1 MSVITQIPLRST
13 RRVRTMASLMSAGE
27 SVGQTPG
34 EAAGQSLKLRS
45 VREMFRLV
53 GEIRELGAD
62 PSKWRPHMVRRLGKL
77 MNAEIVV
84 SSEIHFR
91 RATNADARE
100 AGVYHVHDIGWG
112 CDQDGNTWQINT
124 ERDEKPEAYWLEV
137 LGKKSEPKEEQAK
150 GEDERVVVAVKPARA
165 VYGGTSFVLSQY
177 PLPHLGAV
185 DQLGLHR
192 AWGNQPFSRAEHKLI
207 RLFHTELGRLWRK
220 DALRKAQDPTSDLP
234 PRLAQTLAE
243 LQSGASEKQVSIAL
257 GISRHT
263 VHNYVKAL
271 HRRLGVSSRG
281 ELLAKARTT
290 SADFTPKLSV
300 PRE

>member
-1 MSVITQIPLRST
+1 MTDRGEHLRLGA
-13 RRVRTMASLMSAGE
+13 VRD
-27 SVGQTPG
+27 V
-34 EAAGQSLKLRS
+34 
-45 VREMFRLV
+45 FRLV
-53 GEIRELGAD
+53 GEIREQGAD
-62 PSKWRPHMVRRLGKL
+62 PSKWRPHMVRRISKM

-91 RATNADARE
+91 AAGE
-100 AGVYHVHDIGWG
+100 GGVYHVHDIGWG

-124 ERDEKPEAYWLEV
+124 EREEKPEAYWLTV
-137 LGKKSEPKEEQAK
+137 LGKNTPVPQRKPTDESESSDKP
-150 GEDERVVVAVKPARA
+150 VIAVTPVRA

-192 AWGNQPFSRAEHKLI
+192 AWGNQPFTRPEHRLI
-207 RLFHTELGRLWRK
+207 RLFHLELGRLWKK
-220 DALRKAQDPTSDLP
+220 DALQKAQDPASALP

-243 LQSGASEKQVSIAL
+243 LQAGSSEKQVSIAL

-281 ELLAKARTT
+281 ELLAKSRA
-290 SADFTPKLSV
+290 SASGDFTPKLSV

>member
-1 MSVITQIPLRST
+1 MSEGDSRQRLTLR
-13 RRVRTMASLMSAGE
+13 A
-27 SVGQTPG
+27 
-34 EAAGQSLKLRS
+34 
-45 VREMFRLV
+45 VREVFRLV

-62 PSKWRPHMVRRLGKL
+62 PSKWRPHMVRRLGK
-77 MNAEIVV
+77 MMTAEIVV

-91 RATNADARE
+91 AATGEARQ

-112 CDQDGNTWQINT
+112 CDQEGNTWQINT

-137 LGKKSEPKEEQAK
+137 LGKSNTATP
-150 GEDERVVVAVKPARA
+150 VVAVKPQRA

-192 AWGNQPFSRAEHKLI
+192 AWGNQPFSQAEHRLI
-207 RLFHTELGRLWRK
+207 RMFHMELGRLWKK
-220 DALRKAQDPTSDLP
+220 DALQQAQDPTSDLP

-281 ELLAKARTT
+281 ELLAKSRPSNTG
-290 SADFTPKLSV
+290 DFTPKLSV
-300 PRE
+300 PRES

>member
-1 MSVITQIPLRST
+1 MSLGLAQIPLRSA
-13 RRVRTMASLMSAGE
+13 RSLPTMARLMSDL
-27 SVGQTPG
+27 
-34 EAAGQSLKLRS
+34 AGQARQPLKLRS

-62 PSKWRPHMVRRLGKL
+62 PNKWRPHMVRQLSKL

-91 RATNADARE
+91 AATGEARE
-100 AGVYHVHDIGWG
+100 AGVYRVNDIGWG
-112 CDQDGNTWQINT
+112 CDQDGSTWQINT
-124 ERDEKPEAYWLEV
+124 ERAEKPEAYWLEV
-137 LGKKSEPKEEQAK
+137 LGKTNVAEP
-150 GEDERVVVAVKPARA
+150 VVAVKPQRA

-192 AWGNQPFSRAEHKLI
+192 AWGNQPFSPAEHRLI
-207 RLFHTELGRLWRK
+207 RMFHVELGRLWKK
-220 DALRKAQDPTSDLP
+220 DALQKAQDPTSDLP

-281 ELLAKARTT
+281 ELLAKSRAS
-290 SADFTPKLSV
+290 SAGDFTPKLSV

>member
-1 MSVITQIPLRST
+1 
-13 RRVRTMASLMSAGE
+13 MADLMSEGE
-27 SVGQTPG
+27 SKVESKQTRQPP
-34 EAAGQSLKLRS
+34 LKLRA

-62 PSKWRPHMVRRLGKL
+62 PAKWRPHMVRRLGKL

-91 RATNADARE
+91 APTGAASESGMYR
-100 AGVYHVHDIGWG
+100 VHDIGWG

-124 ERDEKPEAYWLEV
+124 QRDEKPEAYWLEV
-137 LGKKSEPKEEQAK
+137 LGKTDKTSA
-150 GEDERVVVAVKPARA
+150 DESARESVVAVKPQRTRT

-185 DQLGLHR
+185 DQLGMHR
-192 AWGNQPFSRAEHKLI
+192 AWGNQPFSQAEHRLI
-207 RLFHTELGRLWRK
+207 RMFHIELGRLWK
-220 DALRKAQDPTSDLP
+220 QDALKRAQDPTSDLP

-243 LQSGASEKQVSIAL
+243 LQAGASEKQVSIAL

-281 ELLAKARTT
+281 ELLAKSRA
-290 SADFTPKLSV
+290 SSQSDFTPKLSV

>member
-1 MSVITQIPLRST
+1 MRD
-13 RRVRTMASLMSAGE
+13 RGE
-27 SVGQTPG
+27 HGL
-34 EAAGQSLKLRS
+34 LKLGE
-45 VREMFRLV
+45 VRDVFRLV

-62 PSKWRPHMVRRLGKL
+62 PSKWRPHMVRRLSKL

-91 RATNADARE
+91 AASE
-100 AGVYHVHDIGWG
+100 SGVYHVHDIGWG

-124 ERDEKPEAYWLEV
+124 QREEKPEAYWLTV
-137 LGKKSEPKEEQAK
+137 LGKNAPATESKPAAESESSEKP
-150 GEDERVVVAVKPARA
+150 VVAVKPVRA

-192 AWGNQPFSRAEHKLI
+192 AWGNQPFTRPEHRLI
-207 RLFHTELGRLWRK
+207 RLFHLELGRLWKK
-220 DALRKAQDPTSDLP
+220 DALQKAQDPTSALP

-243 LQSGASEKQVSIAL
+243 LQAGSSEKQVSIAL

-281 ELLAKARTT
+281 ELLAKSRA
-290 SADFTPKLSV
+290 SASGDFTPKLSV

>member
-1 MSVITQIPLRST
+1 
-13 RRVRTMASLMSAGE
+13 
-27 SVGQTPG
+27 
-34 EAAGQSLKLRS
+34 
-45 VREMFRLV
+45 
-53 GEIRELGAD
+53 
-62 PSKWRPHMVRRLGKL
+62 MVRSLGKL
-77 MNAEIVV
+77 MNAAIVV

-91 RATNADARE
+91 RPRSSEARE
-100 AGVYHVHDIGWG
+100 AGVYHVHDFGWG

-137 LGKKSEPKEEQAK
+137 LGKKGGSKADAEEGNADDAKEE
-150 GEDERVVVAVKPARA
+150 DEPLVAITPARA
-165 VYGGTSFVLSQY
+165 VYGGTSFVLSQF

-207 RLFHTELGRLWRK
+207 RLFHTELGRLWKK
-220 DALRKAQDPTSDLP
+220 DALRQAQDPTSDLP

-243 LQSGASEKQVSIAL
+243 LQAGASEKQVSIAL

-281 ELLAKARTT
+281 ELLAKSRAS
-290 SADFTPKLSV
+290 SAGDFTPKLSV

>member
-1 MSVITQIPLRST
+1 MAGLMSQPN
-13 RRVRTMASLMSAGE
+13 ASLAS
-27 SVGQTPG
+27 P
-34 EAAGQSLKLRS
+34 LKLRS
-45 VREMFRLV
+45 VRDMFRLV

-62 PSKWRPHMVRRLGKL
+62 PSKWRPHMVRRLSE
-77 MNAEIVV
+77 MFNAEIVV

-91 RATNADARE
+91 RPRDPQAR
-100 AGVYHVHDIGWG
+100 AGGTYHVHDIGWG
-112 CDQDGNTWQINT
+112 CDRDGNTWQINT
-124 ERDEKPEAYWLEV
+124 ERDEKPEAYWLTV
-137 LGKKSEPKEEQAK
+137 LGKTDDAKDDEKSA
-150 GEDERVVVAVKPARA
+150 DESLVAIEPARA
-165 VYGGTSFVLSQY
+165 VYGGTSFVLSQF

-192 AWGNQPFSRAEHKLI
+192 AWGNQPFTRAEHKLI
-207 RLFHTELGRLWRK
+207 RLFHTELGRLWKK

-243 LQSGASEKQVSIAL
+243 LQAGASEKQVSIAL

-281 ELLAKARTT
+281 ELLAKART
-290 SADFTPKLSV
+290 SGSDFTPKLSV

>member
-1 MSVITQIPLRST
+1 
-13 RRVRTMASLMSAGE
+13 
-27 SVGQTPG
+27 
-34 EAAGQSLKLRS
+34 
-45 VREMFRLV
+45 MFRLV
-53 GEIRELGAD
+53 GEVRELGAD
-62 PSKWRPHMVRRLGKL
+62 PAQWRPHMVRRISKL

-91 RATNADARE
+91 AAGET
-100 AGVYHVHDIGWG
+100 GVYHVHDIGWG
-112 CDQDGNTWQINT
+112 CDQDANTWQINT
-124 ERDEKPEAYWLEV
+124 EREEKPEAYWLTV
-137 LGKKSEPKEEQAK
+137 LGKMPSDSKGDESKSSDKPL
-150 GEDERVVVAVKPARA
+150 VAVKPVRA

-192 AWGNQPFSRAEHKLI
+192 AWGNKPFSRAEHKLI
-207 RLFHTELGRLWRK
+207 RLFHIELGRLWKK
-220 DALRKAQDPTSDLP
+220 DALQKAQDPTSALP

-243 LQSGASEKQVSIAL
+243 LQAGASEKQVSITL

-281 ELLAKARTT
+281 ELLAKSRAS
-290 SADFTPKLSV
+290 SAGDFTPKLSV

>member
-1 MSVITQIPLRST
+1 MSDRGQHLRLGE
-13 RRVRTMASLMSAGE
+13 VRD
-27 SVGQTPG
+27 V
-34 EAAGQSLKLRS
+34 
-45 VREMFRLV
+45 FRLV

-62 PSKWRPHMVRRLGKL
+62 PSQWRPHMVRRISKM
-77 MNAEIVV
+77 MNCEIVV

-91 RATNADARE
+91 AAGE
-100 AGVYHVHDIGWG
+100 GGVYHVHDIGWG

-124 ERDEKPEAYWLEV
+124 EREEKPEAYWLTV
-137 LGKKSEPKEEQAK
+137 LGKAPPATEKKSA
-150 GEDERVVVAVKPARA
+150 DESSSEKPVVPVKPVRA

-192 AWGNQPFSRAEHKLI
+192 AWGNQPFTRPQHRLI
-207 RLFHTELGRLWRK
+207 RLFHLELGRLWKK
-220 DALRKAQDPTSDLP
+220 DALQKAQDPTSALP

-243 LQSGASEKQVSIAL
+243 LQAGSSEKQVSITL

-281 ELLAKARTT
+281 ELLAKSRQ
-290 SADFTPKLSV
+290 SSSGDFTPKLSV
-300 PRE
+300 PRP